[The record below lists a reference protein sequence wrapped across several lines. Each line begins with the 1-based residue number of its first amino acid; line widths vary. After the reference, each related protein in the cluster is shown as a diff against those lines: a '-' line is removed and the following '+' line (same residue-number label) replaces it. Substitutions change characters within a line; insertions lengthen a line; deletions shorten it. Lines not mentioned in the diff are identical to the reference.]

1 MIVDIEELPEIKPN
15 ETVIPL
21 SSLDDLARIADDL
34 VKPVLHQVEEG
45 KHIYCV
51 VDGVVRYQ
59 YVIQPQD
66 SGFEG
71 AP

>member
-1 MIVDIEELPEIKPN
+1 MVDIGELPSAKPN
-15 ETVIPL
+15 DTVIAI
-21 SSLDDLARIADDL
+21 SSVDDLARIADDL
-34 VKPVLHQVEEG
+34 VKPVLHQVKEG
-45 KHIYCV
+45 RHVYCTI
-51 VDGVVRYQ
+51 DGAVRYQ